1 MTGMSEVGIIE
12 DTATRSATSSP
23 WSYGLIAIAAA
34 LLAGVMGLRG
44 GRDAADSEWYRA
56 IAQGQMQSVLEPFAS
71 RQLEARSVEA
81 LVALVPMGVDRG
93 FALLALLST
102 LVCVGGAG
110 YMLYRADVPAP
121 LFAAAALLPVWAAFD
136 HAYMLPDIFFSAL
149 LMLFLVCLSRK
160 SYWLGAGMLFPLY
173 IAREATVLVLL
184 CLLIAGVRIL
194 RARVMAGAALA
205 TGAGAL
211 VTHYLASG
219 SESNRHNLPALVYLL
234 AKVPYNLAKNVFGV
248 QLWSNTISLGEPPYW
263 TWRVPA
269 GLHLGAIKV
278 IGICPFHLHFL
289 YSTLLCWMGAFG
301 VLPLL
306 LYIALRQGRFEGAG
320 SDLLM
325 RFSLL
330 YGLISFVIGPLLGAS
345 VYRLV
350 LQGWP
355 AFLVALPLCWP
366 NAETVKIVQSLPRSG
381 SADPR
386 VWGPRLVTD
395 RTEEPRT
402 PKPRVRATQFVGFQ
416 TSLIPLNLLCG
427 WVSAAAVGILSRGEG
442 RDYAWAGLIVAV
454 ACWAFTYRKCH
465 VTAPDPA

>member
-1 MTGMSEVGIIE
+1 MSEITITE

-44 GRDAADSEWYRA
+44 GRDAADAEWYGM
-56 IAQGQMQSVLEPFAS
+56 IAQGHMQSVLEPFAS

-110 YMLYRADVPAP
+110 YLLYRASVPAP

-149 LMLFLVCLSRK
+149 LMLFLVCLWRK
-160 SYWLGAGMLFPLY
+160 SYWLAAGMLFPLY

-184 CLLIAGVRIL
+184 CFLIAGMRIL

-205 TGAGAL
+205 AGAGAL

-219 SESNRHNLPALVYLL
+219 SDSNRHNLPALVYLL

-248 QLWSNTISLGEPPYW
+248 QLWSNTITLGEPPYW

-306 LYIALRQGRFEGAG
+306 LYIALRQGRFEGAR

-325 RFSLL
+325 RFCLL
-330 YGLISFVIGPLLGAS
+330 YGLISFAIGPLLGAS

-366 NAETVKIVQSLPRSG
+366 VKSIPLLRKEGSGVVPGRRGNHPPPPAPPPAEEG
-381 SADPR
+381 SH
-386 VWGPRLVTD
+386 
-395 RTEEPRT
+395 
-402 PKPRVRATQFVGFQ
+402 FH
-416 TSLIPLNLLCG
+416 TSLIPVNLLCG

-442 RDYAWAGLIVAV
+442 RDYAWAGLIVVV
-454 ACWAFTYRKCH
+454 ACWAFTYRKSN
-465 VTAPDPA
+465 VTARESA